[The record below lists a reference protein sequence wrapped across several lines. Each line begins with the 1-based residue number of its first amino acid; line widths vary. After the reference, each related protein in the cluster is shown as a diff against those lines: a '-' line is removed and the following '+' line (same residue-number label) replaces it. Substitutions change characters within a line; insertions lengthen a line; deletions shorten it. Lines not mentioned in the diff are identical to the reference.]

1 MSACIRRRITRKR
14 DSPVDGVVMVR
25 KRSGECSARISE
37 GETQVDGGLF
47 DIQLFGE
54 ASDPDRRDCAWGNPN
69 PG

>member
-1 MSACIRRRITRKR
+1 
-14 DSPVDGVVMVR
+14 MVR

-37 GETQVDGGLF
+37 GETQVDRGLF

-54 ASDPDRRDCAWGNPN
+54 ASDQDRTDSSCARGNPN